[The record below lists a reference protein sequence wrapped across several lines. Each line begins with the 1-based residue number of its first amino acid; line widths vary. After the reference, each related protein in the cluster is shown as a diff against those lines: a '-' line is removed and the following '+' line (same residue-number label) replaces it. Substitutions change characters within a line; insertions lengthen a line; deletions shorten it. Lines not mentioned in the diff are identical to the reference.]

1 MDSLH
6 LESWPTQAPGLHLHG
21 DNLAYVIYTSGS
33 TGQPKGV
40 GNTHAALAE
49 RLQWMQA
56 TYRLQRHRR
65 ADAKGTDQFRR
76 VGVGML
82 LAVDHRLPPGAGRPW
97 RASRPAPHRAVG
109 AGNMA

>member
-1 MDSLH
+1 MCRIVTDRFHVGRWRDGQAKSRCACAPRSPTD
-6 LESWPTQAPGLHLHG
+6 SWPTQAPGLHLNG

-56 TYRLQRHRR
+56 TYQLN
-65 ADAKGTDQFRR
+65 DTDVLMQKAPISFDVSVWVWFR
-76 VGVGML
+76 VGGI
-82 LAVDHRLPPGAGRPW
+82 P
-97 RASRPAPHRAVG
+97 
-109 AGNMA
+109 